1 MQLFA
6 LFGGSSQCNASVERD
21 GFKLDVE
28 AFAVSV
34 RPSAANANP
43 VIVAAFAVAN
53 IVGEVAGRPRR
64 GGFGF
69 VGVSHVKCI
78 RIANPD

>member
-1 MQLFA
+1 
-6 LFGGSSQCNASVERD
+6 
-21 GFKLDVE
+21 
-28 AFAVSV
+28 
-34 RPSAANANP
+34 
-43 VIVAAFAVAN
+43 
-53 IVGEVAGRPRR
+53 VAGRPRR